1 MAGRVVERPGAGA
14 PGSCLPK
21 ISRMRTKLLGLPTS
35 MALDRVGRA
44 SLERYWPVARKRGM
58 VSLVLQAAMKWLTGR
73 PALQAMRPA
82 QMLPKLPLG
91 TLMMGALGWV
101 AAATVWEAV
110 VPCCWDEAAD
120 RAASGNRAAHC
131 CHAKK

>member
-35 MALDRVGRA
+35 MALERVGRA
-44 SLERYWPVARKRGM
+44 SLERYWPVARNRGTG
-58 VSLVLQAAMKWLTGR
+58 SLALQAAMKWLTGR

-82 QMLPKLPLG
+82 QILPKLPLG
-91 TLMMGALGWV
+91 TLMTGAVEPG
-101 AAATVWEAV
+101 TDGEAGE
-110 VPCCWDEAAD
+110 P
-120 RAASGNRAAHC
+120 
-131 CHAKK
+131 